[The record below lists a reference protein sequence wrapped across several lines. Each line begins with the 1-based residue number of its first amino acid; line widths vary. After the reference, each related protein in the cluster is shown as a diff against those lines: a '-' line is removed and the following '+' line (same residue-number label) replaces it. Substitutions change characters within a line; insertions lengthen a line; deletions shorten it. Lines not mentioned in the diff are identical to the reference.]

1 MTAKWLK
8 RLAFRLGYDF
18 TLRRLPQLETRRK
31 RLAVPRDMEPEFVEI
46 YERCAP
52 YTMTSAERMYALYQG
67 VRHVTARGID
77 GDMVECGVWRGGS
90 AMLVALTLAALGET
104 SRRIVL
110 FDTFAGMTRPG
121 EVDRRAKDGSETI
134 TKWEHFQHA
143 DHNEWA
149 FAPLDEVK
157 ANMASTGYPDDKF
170 VYVQGEVEAT
180 LPDHAPE
187 RVALL
192 RLDTDW
198 YQSTYHEMNH
208 LFPRLAPGGVLV
220 LDDYGS
226 FEGAR
231 KAVDQ
236 FVEETGTALFL
247 HRIDSTGRLAI
258 KEQQGGA

>member
-1 MTAKWLK
+1 MTGRWLK

-18 TLRRLPQLETRRK
+18 SLRRLPQHEARRK
-31 RLAVPRDMEPEFVEI
+31 ALAVPRDMEPAFVAI

-67 VRHVTARGID
+67 VRHAVARGID

-90 AMLVALTLAALGET
+90 AMLIALALMELDAAD
-104 SRRIVL
+104 RRIVL
-110 FDTFAGMTRPG
+110 FDTFAGMTRPDA
-121 EVDRRAKDGSETI
+121 VDRRAKDGSETL
-134 TKWEHFQHA
+134 TKWEHFRR
-143 DHNEWA
+143 DGHNDWA
-149 FAPLDEVK
+149 YAPLDEVK
-157 ANMASTGYPDDKF
+157 ANMASTGYPADRID
-170 VYVQGEVEAT
+170 YVAGAVEET
-180 LPDHAPE
+180 LPDRAPA
-187 RVALL
+187 RIALL

-198 YQSTYHEMNH
+198 YRSTYHEMLH
-208 LFPRLAPGGVLV
+208 LFPRLAPGGVLI

-236 FVEETGTALFL
+236 YMDETGTALFL

-258 KEQQGGA
+258 KEAAQ

>member
-1 MTAKWLK
+1 MTSKWIK

-18 TLRRLPQLETRRK
+18 SLRRLPQIEARRK
-31 RLAVPRDMEPEFVEI
+31 ELAVPRDMEPDFVAL

-67 VRHVTARGID
+67 VRHVVERRVE

-90 AMLVALTLAALGET
+90 AMLIALTLIELGAAD
-104 SRRIVL
+104 RRIVL
-110 FDTFAGMTRPG
+110 FDTFAGMTRPD
-121 EVDRRAKDGSETI
+121 EVDRRAKDGSETV
-134 TKWEHFQHA
+134 TKWEHFQR
-143 DHNEWA
+143 DGHNEWA
-149 FAPLDEVK
+149 YAPLDEVR
-157 ANMASTGYPDDKF
+157 ANMATTGYPAGNIE
-170 VYVQGEVEAT
+170 YVQGEVETT
-180 LPDHAPE
+180 LPGKAPA
-187 RVALL
+187 RIALL

-198 YQSTYHEMNH
+198 YRSTYHEMQH
-208 LFPRLAPGGVLV
+208 LFPHLAEGGVLV

-236 FVEETGTALFL
+236 YMAETGTALFL

-258 KEQQGGA
+258 KGAGA